1 MQQFRTGSGFDVHTL
16 VENRELVLGGITI
29 PFHKGLLGHSDADV
43 LVHAII
49 DALLGAAALGDIGT
63 HFPDTDARYK
73 DISSLILLDKTAK
86 LIGQSGYK
94 IGNIDTII
102 VLEKPKLKSFIPQ
115 IIANLSTVLKIEKS
129 AVSVKATSTEG
140 LGFTGRGEGA
150 AAYASV
156 LIYKGESRK

>member
-1 MQQFRTGSGFDVHTL
+1 MQNFRTGFGFDVHPL

-63 HFPDTDARYK
+63 QFPDNDAKYK
-73 DISSLILLDKTAK
+73 DISSLILLERTNK
-86 LIGQSGYK
+86 LIREKGYE
-94 IGNIDTII
+94 IGNIDTTI

-115 IIANLSTVLKIEKS
+115 IITKLSFVLKIEKS
-129 AVSVKATSTEG
+129 AVSVKATTTEG
-140 LGFTGRGEGA
+140 LGFTGRGEGV
-150 AAYASV
+150 AAYATV
-156 LIYKGESRK
+156 LIYSKV

>member
-1 MQQFRTGSGFDVHTL
+1 MQNFRTGFGFDVHPL

-63 HFPDTDARYK
+63 QFPDNDVKYK
-73 DISSLILLDKTAK
+73 DISSLILLERTNK
-86 LIGQSGYK
+86 LIAEKGYE
-94 IGNIDTII
+94 IGNIDTTI

-115 IIANLSTVLKIEKS
+115 IITKLSFVLKIEKS
-129 AVSVKATSTEG
+129 AVSVKATTTEG
-140 LGFTGRGEGA
+140 LGFTGRGEGV
-150 AAYASV
+150 AAYATV
-156 LIYKGESRK
+156 LIYSKV